1 MAKLTVSRFKDLDET
16 RAHYLGTVDNEAERL
31 RMQYLTPGNG
41 QAMTYEE
48 KHRQALAGGGPMITA
63 EAEALEVTE
72 QEVIDSVI
80 AARALW
86 EQVGSQIEAA
96 RLKAKRDI
104 RAAGTPAE
112 MHQVVKQITDTMGAI

>member
-16 RAHYLGTVDNEAERL
+16 RAHYLATVDAEAERL
-31 RMQYLTPGNG
+31 RTQYLTPGNG